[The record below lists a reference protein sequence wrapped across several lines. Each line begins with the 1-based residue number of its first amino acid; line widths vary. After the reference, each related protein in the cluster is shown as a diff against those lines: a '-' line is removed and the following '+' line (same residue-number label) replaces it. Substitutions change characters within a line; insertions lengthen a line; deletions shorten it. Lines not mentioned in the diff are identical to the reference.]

1 MAQMLVDDNSIYQ
14 EAMKCCKAKCIY
26 DKNAKR
32 YVINNVVWVNNMDS
46 LREKRKNYSSEEKDR
61 ILRQALYHQ
70 LKSKTFET
78 EQKHIP
84 LDFIV
89 QLEAEDQSIRPFT
102 LCESCF
108 VHFNQHKSKNDLNSS
123 IILSHQS
130 QKLTYNFLLIQL
142 FVHFV
147 RGKVR

>member
-89 QLEAEDQSIRPFT
+89 QLEAEDQSIRSFT